1 MLNEPVNP
9 CPFSMK
15 KTCLKPPDWHQ
26 DSKQFWAVKRV
37 KFVERTRDGTLSLSD
52 RQISAVFSGRHD
64 DMPSTSDMSPNLV
77 KTKECSW
84 VVGRLGMAEIV
95 PGENN
100 DFGTWEMLESMQG
113 CTS

>member
-1 MLNEPVNP
+1 MFETTRLAPR
-9 CPFSMK
+9 FQAILGK
-15 KTCLKPPDWHQ
+15 
-26 DSKQFWAVKRV
+26 
-37 KFVERTRDGTLSLSD
+37 RTRDGTLSLSD

-100 DFGTWEMLESMQG
+100 DFGRKCSNL
-113 CTS
+113 CRDAHLRIP